1 MITGATKAKV
11 DDIWQKMWEGG
22 ITNPLEVISQ
32 LTYLMFMHQLDE
44 REFEIEKMESLLEV
58 EQQHIFPKV
67 YETAD
72 GKKIDGA
79 ELRWSR
85 FKDKPAETMFAT
97 VSEYVFPFIK
107 GLGED
112 SPFSRSM
119 ESATFGIPTP
129 KTLQKAVDGID
140 ALFEEYVDDIADLG
154 DLYEYMLS
162 KLNTAG
168 TNGQFRTPKHIR
180 DMMVQFVSPKP
191 GQLVCDPACGT
202 AGFLISAAE
211 HIRES
216 YGATMGSDEWDCF
229 AGTNGKGP
237 QFTGF
242 EMDQTM
248 LRISAMNLMLHSVS
262 QPDVRY
268 LDSISKNNTI
278 RGKYDV
284 ILANPPFTGSVD
296 AEDIDNSLRA
306 IVDSKQTELLFVAL
320 FLRML
325 KLGGKCACI
334 VPNGVLF
341 RTNSKAYRQLRQ
353 ELVDNQKLEA
363 VIYMP
368 SGVFK
373 PYSGVSTA
381 VLVFTKTDAGGTDDV
396 WLYNMEGDGFTL
408 DDKRDPDEKHD
419 DIPDILERWANLAAE
434 AERSRTEKSF
444 LVSRE
449 EIVGNDYDFS
459 FNKYAETVYERV
471 EYPPT
476 EEILAEIEEIN
487 SRIADGLAELKAL
500 LGKGVQDGSN

>member
-1 MITGATKAKV
+1 MITGATKNKV

-44 REFEIEKMESLLEV
+44 KEFEAESLEEALGV
-58 EQQHIFPKV
+58 PQARIFPKTYRNAAGV
-67 YETAD
+67 EIPGGD
-72 GKKIDGA
+72 
-79 ELRWSR
+79 LRWSR
-85 FKDKPAETMFAT
+85 FKDKPAETMFQV
-97 VSEYVFPFIK
+97 VSEFAFPFIK
-107 GLGED
+107 TIGDG
-112 SPFSRSM
+112 SAFTKSM

-140 ALFEEYVDDIADLG
+140 ALFADYIDDISDLG

-180 DMMVQFVSPKP
+180 DMMVRFIAPKP
-191 GQLVCDPACGT
+191 SQLICDPACGT

-211 HIRES
+211 FLRGNHE
-216 YGATMGSDEWDCF
+216 ADMTQTDWDCF
-229 AGTNGKGP
+229 AGTNGATP

-242 EMDQTM
+242 EIDQTM
-248 LRISAMNLMLHSVS
+248 LRISAMNLMLHGVDM
-262 QPDVRY
+262 PDVRY
-268 LDSISKNNTI
+268 LDSISKNNTV
-278 RGKYDV
+278 RGKYDC

-296 AEDIDNSLRA
+296 TEDIDNSLKA

-325 KLGGKCACI
+325 KLGGRCACI

-341 RTNSKAYRQLRQ
+341 RTNSKAYSQLRK

-363 VIYMP
+363 IIYMP

-381 VLVFTKTDAGGTDDV
+381 ILVFTKTNAGGTDEV

-419 DIPDILERWANLAAE
+419 DVPDILQRWENLDDER
-434 AERSRTEKSF
+434 ERSRTDKSF
-444 LVSRE
+444 LVAKQ
-449 EIVGNDYDFS
+449 EIVDNDYDFS
-459 FNKYAETVYERV
+459 FNKYTETVYERV

-476 EEILAEIEEIN
+476 EEILADLEGIN
-487 SRIADGLAELKAL
+487 QRIAEGLAGLRTML
-500 LGKGVQDGSN
+500 DGERDV

>member
-1 MITGATKAKV
+1 MITGATKNKV

-44 REFEIEKMESLLEV
+44 REFEIEKMETLLGV
-58 EQQHIFPKV
+58 EQAHVFPVV
-67 YETAD
+67 YKNAAGVE
-72 GKKIDGA
+72 IDGE

-85 FKDKPAETMFAT
+85 LKDKPAETMFST
-97 VSEYVFPFIK
+97 VSEYAFPFIK
-107 GLGED
+107 TLGED
-112 SPFSRSM
+112 TAFTRSM

-140 ALFEEYVDDIADLG
+140 ALFSDFVDDIGDLG

-180 DMMVQFVSPKP
+180 DMMVHFVEPKP
-191 GQLVCDPACGT
+191 NQLICDPACGT

-211 HIRES
+211 HIRNV
-216 YGATMGSDEWDCF
+216 YGPEMDSDAWDCF
-229 AGTNGKGP
+229 TGNNGKGP
-237 QFTGF
+237 QFSGF

-248 LRISAMNLMLHSVS
+248 LRISAMNLMLHSVD

-268 LDSISKNNTI
+268 LDSISKNNTV

-296 AEDIDNSLRA
+296 AEDIDNSLKS

-325 KLGGKCACI
+325 KLGGRCACI

-341 RTNSKAYRQLRQ
+341 RSDSKAYGQLRR
-353 ELVDNQKLEA
+353 ELVDYQKLEA
-363 VIYMP
+363 IIYMP

-381 VLVFTKTDAGGTDDV
+381 ILVFTKTNAGGTEDV
-396 WLYNMEGDGFTL
+396 WLYNMEGDGYTL
-408 DDKRDPDEKHD
+408 DDKRDRDEKND
-419 DIPDILERWANLAAE
+419 DIPDIVSRWNDLASE
-434 AERSRTEKSF
+434 KNRTRKDKSF
-444 LVSRE
+444 LVPRS
-449 EIVGNDYDFS
+449 EIIENDYDFS
-459 FNKYAETVYERV
+459 FNKYVETTYERV

-476 EEILAEIEEIN
+476 SEILEELADLNKQMAE
-487 SRIADGLAELKAL
+487 GLVAL
-500 LGKGVQDGSN
+500 NKMLGGGLNG

>member
-1 MITGATKAKV
+1 MITGATKNKV

-44 REFEIEKMESLLEV
+44 KEFEAESLEV
-58 EQQHIFPKV
+58 ALGAPQPHIFP
-67 YETAD
+67 ETYRNAA
-72 GKKIDGA
+72 GVEIAGE

-85 FKDKPAETMFAT
+85 FKDKPAETMFQIVGDFA
-97 VSEYVFPFIK
+97 FPFIK
-107 GLGED
+107 TLGD
-112 SPFSRSM
+112 GSAFTRSM
-119 ESATFGIPTP
+119 ESATFGMPTP

-140 ALFEEYVDDIADLG
+140 ALFADFVDDISDLG

-180 DMMVQFVSPKP
+180 DMMVRFISPRP
-191 GQLVCDPACGT
+191 GQLICDPACGT

-211 HIRES
+211 YLRENHE
-216 YGATMGSDEWDCF
+216 ADMGQSDWDCF
-229 AGTNGKGP
+229 AGVNGADP

-248 LRISAMNLMLHSVS
+248 LRISAMNLMLHGVDM
-262 QPDVRY
+262 PDVRY
-268 LDSISKNNTI
+268 LDSISKNNTV
-278 RGKYDV
+278 RGRYDC

-296 AEDIDNSLRA
+296 AEDIDNSLKA

-325 KLGGKCACI
+325 KMGGRCACI

-363 VIYMP
+363 IVYMP

-381 VLVFTKTDAGGTDDV
+381 ILVFTKTDAGGTDDV

-419 DIPDILERWANLAAE
+419 DIPDILQRWDNLE
-434 AERSRTEKSF
+434 AESDRSRTDKSF
-444 LVSRE
+444 LVSRQ
-449 EIVGNDYDFS
+449 EIVDSDYDFS
-459 FNKYAETVYERV
+459 FNKYTETVHERI

-476 EEILAEIEEIN
+476 EEMLADLEEIN
-487 SRIADGLAELKAL
+487 ANIAKGLSELKSM
-500 LGKGVQDGSN
+500 LGGDRDE